1 MTTIPLADLWHRT
14 GRAAR
19 DDRKRLLSLYGV
31 LLTPVALVVASIVYR
46 LLCGESLALGDL
58 RRPVAYVVAP
68 LRDAWMA
75 DQDLSLLLF
84 VVVAMLAWG
93 GVWGLL
99 GGAVSRMA
107 AVHIASGRREPASEA
122 FAFARRHAAGFSGA
136 RAVLAFGVVGP
147 LALGVLAASAARL
160 PGWFGS
166 ILTVPGLVVAVLLAL
181 VAVVAGSLALVAGFL
196 STPTIAVEDSDAFD
210 AVSRVFGY
218 AGAGLPRLMRIR
230 LVFLAGVVLGVLWR
244 GLRTAVAFLVG
255 ALVIHAGAGRA
266 RFERWTDA
274 LGTLGAGG
282 DMPPLADLLPG
293 LVLAA
298 LAGGLVALWLAD
310 AVTRVLCARV
320 GAFLALRQEID
331 RIPADRLRT
340 APTAR
345 GRVDAE
351 EAGFVE
357 VGRIGSDAAA
367 RAR

>member
-46 LLCGESLALGDL
+46 LLSGETLALGDL
-58 RRPVAYVVAP
+58 RRPLAYVIGP

-84 VVVAMLAWG
+84 LAVALLAWA

-107 AVHIASGRREPASEA
+107 AVHIASGRREPAAEA
-122 FAFARRHAAGFSGA
+122 FAFARRHYAGFSGA
-136 RAVLAFGVVGP
+136 RAVLALAVVGP

-166 ILTVPGLVVAVLLAL
+166 ILTVPGLVAAVLLAL
-181 VAVVAGSLALVAGFL
+181 VAVVAGSLSLVAGFVA
-196 STPTIAVEDSDAFD
+196 TPTIAVEDSDAFD

-218 AGAGLPRLMRIR
+218 AGAGLPRLVRIR
-230 LVFLAGVVLGVLWR
+230 AVFLGGVALGVLWR
-244 GLRTAVAFLVG
+244 GLRTALALFVG
-255 ALVIHAGAGRA
+255 ALVVHAGAGRA

-274 LGTLGAGG
+274 LGSLGTGG
-282 DMPPLADLLPG
+282 EPPLADLLPG
-293 LVLAA
+293 LALAA

-331 RIPADRLRT
+331 KVPADRLRT
-340 APTAR
+340 APVAR

-357 VGRIGSDAAA
+357 VARIGNDATP